1 MLTDFGEGSD
11 TLLEF
16 EVAPPILDP
25 VSSSPLNN
33 HVDRVLLE
41 ATAEQR
47 RSDILLDHR
56 EVGCTVKKGLEE
68 AQKLLVLVRVNRAV
82 VVEDGK
88 ENLNDQLD
96 RWALEDE
103 KVVVLVKKDHLIE
116 EGLAF
121 AAGQL
126 RLQVGHLE
134 VVVALAEL

>member
-1 MLTDFGEGSD
+1 MLTDFGEGSYA
-11 TLLEF
+11 LLEL
-16 EVAPPILDP
+16 EVAPPILDS
-25 VSSSPLNN
+25 VSSPPLNN

-41 ATAEQR
+41 ATTEQR

-56 EVGCTVKKGLEE
+56 EVGCAVKKGLEE
-68 AQKLLVLVRVNRAV
+68 TQELLVLVRVNRAV
-82 VVEDGK
+82 VVENGE

-96 RWALEDE
+96 GRALENE
-103 KVVVLVKKDHLIE
+103 KVVVLVEKDHLVE